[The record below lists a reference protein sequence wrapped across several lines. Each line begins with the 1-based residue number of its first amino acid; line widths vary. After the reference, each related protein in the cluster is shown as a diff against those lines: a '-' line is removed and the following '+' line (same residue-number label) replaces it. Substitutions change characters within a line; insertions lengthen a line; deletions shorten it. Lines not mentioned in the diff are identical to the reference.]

1 MKRLL
6 LCVLLALGMLGQSAA
21 AQAVAKEQQSAAS
34 VVAGDGTSDNAT
46 AVVRGWNRPY
56 VSFNAS
62 KVNSSVNDLLD
73 FDLRG
78 FTLGWLRGFGI
89 AKKVPLYLEAGA
101 GLQFRTMKEGIDMAD
116 GSDVASLDTRIN
128 LLSLHIPVS
137 LIYRFTLPG
146 GLSVSPYAGLDFRAN
161 LMGKLKVDASF
172 NDMSDGLDISLF
184 DKGDMD
190 DHPWNRC
197 QGGWHAGVGFGYGIV
212 HVGVDYGRDFNELG
226 ENMTMGTTSVTV
238 GLNF

>member
-6 LCVLLALGMLGQSAA
+6 LCVLLALGVLGQSAA

-128 LLSLHIPVS
+128 LLSAHPRQPDLQVYSSWRTFRQS
-137 LIYRFTLPG
+137 LRGPRLP
-146 GLSVSPYAGLDFRAN
+146 RQ
-161 LMGKLKVDASF
+161 
-172 NDMSDGLDISLF
+172 SDGQAE
-184 DKGDMD
+184 G
-190 DHPWNRC
+190 
-197 QGGWHAGVGFGYGIV
+197 
-212 HVGVDYGRDFNELG
+212 
-226 ENMTMGTTSVTV
+226 
-238 GLNF
+238 